1 MTDNI
6 LRIGIGGPV
15 GSGKTALVEALVPRL
30 IAAGRSPGVITNDIY
45 TQEDAEH
52 VRRELAGVL
61 DPERVVGVETGACPH
76 TAVRDDPTM
85 NLAAGEEMLERFPDI
100 DTLIYESGGDN
111 LTLTFSPALADVFVF
126 VLDTS
131 EGEKMPR
138 KRGPGHHR
146 ERHPGDQQDRHR
158 PVRAHRPRGDG
169 ARRPRGARRQA
180 GGADQLAARRRPAG
194 AARAD
199 HGRVVGVDVG
209 PHRLSAAPAVHH
221 GGPRLQPAHFE
232 PDRVPPEVARYG
244 TDAGTSA
251 AGTLAVGSPGKVG
264 VLELDFELR
273 GPSGRRRTE
282 LVHHYQKTPLQIM
295 RPLYFDE
302 ARPDMPYTYV
312 MTTGGGV
319 LHGDRQRSD
328 LRFGPG
334 TSAHVTTQA
343 HTKVHR
349 MEHGY
354 ATRDRQPRHRRRR
367 LRRAPARPADPVRRR
382 PLLPAHPRDVL
393 AESATVRARRDAVRR
408 TAVARRAQRLRRV
421 RQRPRGGPA
430 RRTAAW
436 WSTASGSSRAPVAS
450 AVSPCSTT
458 ATSSPRC
465 TSSRRSSRRGPSPTA
480 CTRRLGA
487 TIVDDT
493 RFGVSVLPG
502 DSGAWLRMVGDDTV
516 TMARAWT
523 AAWGAA
529 HELLT
534 GTPAPHI
541 RK

>member
-1 MTDNI
+1 M
-6 LRIGIGGPV
+6 
-15 GSGKTALVEALVPRL
+15 
-30 IAAGRSPGVITNDIY
+30 
-45 TQEDAEH
+45 
-52 VRRELAGVL
+52 
-61 DPERVVGVETGACPH
+61 
-76 TAVRDDPTM
+76 
-85 NLAAGEEMLERFPDI
+85 
-100 DTLIYESGGDN
+100 
-111 LTLTFSPALADVFVF
+111 
-126 VLDTS
+126 
-131 EGEKMPR
+131 
-138 KRGPGHHR
+138 
-146 ERHPGDQQDRHR
+146 
-158 PVRAHRPRGDG
+158 
-169 ARRPRGARRQA
+169 
-180 GGADQLAARRRPAG
+180 
-194 AARAD
+194 
-199 HGRVVGVDVG
+199 VGVDVG

-302 ARPDMPYTYV
+302 ARPDMPFTYV

-354 ATRDRQPRHRRRR
+354 ASAIVNLDIADDAYVEHLPDP
-367 LRRAPARPADPVRRR
+367 LIPYAGARFYQHTHV
-382 PLLPAHPRDVL
+382 VL
-393 AESATVRARRDAVRR
+393 AESATVLLGETLYAGRLSRGERNAYDVFASDLEVVRPDGRPVMIDRFRLEPRAGRLGGLAVLDDRDIVATLYVLTALQPAR
-408 TAVARRAQRLRRV
+408 AVADRLHE
-421 RQRPRGGPA
+421 A
-430 RRTAAW
+430 M
-436 WSTASGSSRAPVAS
+436 
-450 AVSPCSTT
+450 
-458 ATSSPRC
+458 
-465 TSSRRSSRRGPSPTA
+465 
-480 CTRRLGA
+480 GA